1 MEMRIRARN
10 VRRALRDWVLGA
22 GLFVVL
28 AAGLAGNPRTWDFT
42 SAAAADRV
50 LTQTLDVTSPPG
62 LQAETA
68 LVAALLQPPTS
79 LGASTKGA
87 TLLLLGL
94 TFSFMFTFN
103 LAILR
108 HLSRVYASPRRGAW
122 GRSR

>member
-1 MEMRIRARN
+1 METRIRARN
-10 VRRALRDWVLGA
+10 VRRALRDWLVGA

-28 AAGLAGNPRTWDFT
+28 AAGFAGDPRSWTFS

-50 LTQTLDVTSPPG
+50 LSQTLDVTSPPG

-68 LVAALLQPPTS
+68 LVASLLQPPAS
-79 LGASTKGA
+79 LGAASKGV

-103 LAILR
+103 LALLR
-108 HLSRVYASPRRGAW
+108 HLRRVYASPR
-122 GRSR
+122 